1 MTTRTSTARRPTRD
15 PEDCAADRRI
25 VARYWSL
32 PHAAVEFV
40 DTRIGWHLLLGTG
53 RRGEAQLENVLQQLV
68 TARAAA

>member
-1 MTTRTSTARRPTRD
+1 
-15 PEDCAADRRI
+15 